1 MARGHLPGPAS
12 PYSARSE
19 AALPAA
25 SAPFGHASAPVVP
38 HEVSL
43 ARVSDPGSRCC
54 FVAARGPAYPGL
66 RRSTPVAATGCL
78 SASNIRVVSRW
89 RFSIRCRFLVTRR
102 GLLPGSGPPRPR
114 TPGSRPATTAVH
126 LGRDPGAVGRGGP
139 VDGVR
144 VPFDGSEI
152 VFKPRRARPESAT
165 GSSLGSVVPRSCK
178 EQNTLWLRAPLSK
191 NSAKNTPEE
200 GHARDKRGMTWA
212 LTR

>member
-1 MARGHLPGPAS
+1 MTSFFSIVPLLLVSYRSIRGSPAVWVADRFSSVLPPLLKTPVS
-12 PYSARSE
+12 SATTPFTLNTTSS
-19 AALPAA
+19 PAA
-25 SAPFGHASAPVVP
+25 PSTRNRSPVSYPYLPSRVELAFAS
-38 HEVSL
+38 
-43 ARVSDPGSRCC
+43 
-54 FVAARGPAYPGL
+54 
-66 RRSTPVAATGCL
+66 
-78 SASNIRVVSRW
+78 
-89 RFSIRCRFLVTRR
+89 
-102 GLLPGSGPPRPR
+102 
-114 TPGSRPATTAVH
+114 TAVH